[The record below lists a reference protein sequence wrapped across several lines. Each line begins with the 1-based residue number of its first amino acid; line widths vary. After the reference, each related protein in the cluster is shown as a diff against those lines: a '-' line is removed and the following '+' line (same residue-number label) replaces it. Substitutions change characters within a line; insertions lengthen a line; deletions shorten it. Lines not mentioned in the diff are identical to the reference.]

1 MYCKMAP
8 DDGTLV
14 LKHLE
19 LLEVYIF
26 VVLDG
31 YEIHVK

>member
-1 MYCKMAP
+1 MAP
-8 DDGTLV
+8 ADGPLV
-14 LKHLE
+14 LNHVE

-31 YEIHVK
+31 YEIHV

>member
-8 DDGTLV
+8 DDGPLV
-14 LKHLE
+14 LKHVR

-31 YEIHVK
+31 YEIHVE

>member
-1 MYCKMAP
+1 MAP

-14 LKHLE
+14 LKHIG

-31 YEIHVK
+31 YEILVE